1 MEVKK
6 LKPCYRDVSCRLVV
20 LLVLLWTII
29 CCNIKSRDSNCNNE
43 HHSHI
48 LISTAEWRSTYWRFH
63 QEGAKFLSVAC
74 AIEFFLMILIVSGQ
88 WILQNTICQLFF
100 FMTSND
106 CLSVKTSIFSM
117 CKAYLPKLFR
127 SILQRFEWKE
137 HFNKPYGNQIHNHRT
152 ALTQLGN
159 GFRVKSMVKWRT
171 RAPIVTRGAAR
182 RRHHQWEKN
191 ALYRHL

>member
-127 SILQRFEWKE
+127 SILQRFEWKDLL
-137 HFNKPYGNQIHNHRT
+137 QV
-152 ALTQLGN
+152 ALKTWILICDLILIV
-159 GFRVKSMVKWRT
+159 GFFGVSMLVFWSMNSGFLKTKQR
-171 RAPIVTRGAAR
+171 
-182 RRHHQWEKN
+182 
-191 ALYRHL
+191 